1 MKRDK
6 ILTFGFAALFAAGLL
21 SSCSQ
26 EDVAAGVDL
35 HQENNKTVTVKELTE
50 RLKVYNANV
59 YGVTRAS
66 QEPWMPNPELS
77 TDLKMKIVVADV
89 KGGIRGYRH
98 GGWLGGLIGA
108 AVSSLVKAVADR
120 LFGSKRVELSNPTV
134 FIAGVAPAFSDSIGY
149 YHNHLEGMMYNMDNN
164 SNLLT
169 SASLL
174 SRADSIMLDTSTGYA
189 AADRLNGMQKAAIAA
204 DADVVRSIDSSDMTF
219 DEYCGKLTSLNPE
232 DADYIDFVAE
242 YLYVVNY
249 ANVDIAEYTEEVM
262 FIINNANADVE
273 DASLLNSSVQVAYAS
288 SVVANGN

>member
-35 HQENNKTVTVKELTE
+35 HRENNKTVTVKELTE
-50 RLKVYNANV
+50 RTKVYNANV

-98 GGWLGGLIGA
+98 GGWLGGLVGA
-108 AVSSLVKAVADR
+108 AVSSLVKAVTDR

-219 DEYCGKLTSLNPE
+219 DEYCGKLTSLNRGCRLYRLCGRVSVCCQLCQCGYCRIHGGG
-232 DADYIDFVAE
+232 DVYDKQCQCRRGRCIVAQQQCAGG
-242 YLYVVNY
+242 VRK
-249 ANVDIAEYTEEVM
+249 
-262 FIINNANADVE
+262 F
-273 DASLLNSSVQVAYAS
+273 
-288 SVVANGN
+288 GGGKW